1 MTISNGMT
9 ISGGMI
15 KERRLRALQRQVE
28 RLARQLERLEAANDR
43 ASWFRLVIFVAGVAL
58 SGVFFFLGYLWLFGL
73 GLLATIV
80 AFGIAVA
87 YHRRIGRTMDRFSI
101 TMAIKERQIARMGL
115 DWDRLPPSDARPE
128 SSLELDFD
136 LVGDTS
142 LIRLVDTAVS
152 TSGSERLRGWL
163 AEPAASADA
172 GAVTDAGLI
181 MARQQLVRELVP
193 LSLFRTRLIL
203 NARLTFGGEGRWRP
217 DRLLAWLEKRL
228 AAGSLRNWLILLS
241 LLASLNIIFFLLDLL
256 DLGPPL
262 WQATIL
268 LYAVLF
274 LIRSREVGEPFKE
287 SALIRDTL
295 EQLVVVFRLLETFP
309 HPGTPQ
315 LQALCRPFLDAQER
329 PSDHLSQVNRIVAAT
344 GIRGNPLFWLGLNIV
359 APWDYY
365 FAYRLDQRKEALA
378 RQMPAW
384 LDTWS
389 ELEAASSLANLAYL
403 NPSYT
408 FPNIVETGDELL
420 PAVFQAQELGHPL
433 IPDEQKVC
441 NTFSIPA
448 VGQINIITGSNM
460 SGKSTFLR
468 TVGVN
473 LVLAYAGGPVN
484 AAELTTERFRLFSC
498 IRISDSVTDGIS
510 FFYAEVKCLKALLLA
525 LKAAD
530 AQPLLYF
537 IDEIFRG
544 TNNRERLQGSRA
556 YIRALVEQSGVGLIA
571 THDLELIQL
580 AGEMPAI
587 SNYHFTDEVMDG
599 RMVFDYAIRP
609 GPSPTT
615 NALKIMRLEGLPV

>member
-1 MTISNGMT
+1 
-9 ISGGMI
+9 MI
-15 KERRLRALQRQVE
+15 KERRLYALQRQVA
-28 RLARQLERLEAANDR
+28 RLGRQLGRLEEANDR
-43 ASWFRLVIFVAGVAL
+43 ASWLRLVIFAGGVAL
-58 SGVFFFLGYLWLFGL
+58 SGIFFFLGYLWLFGL
-73 GLLATIV
+73 ALLATVV
-80 AFGIAVA
+80 AFGATVA
-87 YHRRIGRTMDRFSI
+87 YHRRIGRAMDRFR
-101 TMAIKERQIARMGL
+101 TMMAIKEWQIARMGL
-115 DWDRLPPSDARPE
+115 DWQGLPPSDDRPE
-128 SSLELDFD
+128 RPLELDFD

-142 LIRLVDTAVS
+142 LMRLVDTAVS
-152 TSGSERLRGWL
+152 AGGSDRLRGRL
-163 AEPAASADA
+163 AEPATEAR
-172 GAVTDAGLI
+172 LI
-181 MARQQLVRELVP
+181 MARQHLVRELVP

-203 NARLTFGGEGRWRP
+203 NARLTFGAEGQWRP

-228 AAGSLRNWLILLS
+228 AAGSLRYWLILLS
-241 LLASLNIIFFLLDLL
+241 LLAGLNIIFFLLDLL

-268 LYAVLF
+268 LYAFLF

-287 SALIRDTL
+287 SSLIRDAL
-295 EQLVVVFRLLETFP
+295 EQLMAVFRLLETFP

-315 LQALCRPFLDAQER
+315 LQDLCRPFLVAEER
-329 PSDHLSQVNRIVAAT
+329 PTAHLSQVNRIVAAT
-344 GIRGNPLFWLGLNIV
+344 GVRGNPLFWLALNIV
-359 APWDYY
+359 VPWDYY

-378 RQMPAW
+378 RHMPAW
-384 LDTWS
+384 LNTWS

-403 NPSYT
+403 NPSYA
-408 FPNIVETGDELL
+408 FPSIFETVDE
-420 PAVFQAQELGHPL
+420 PDSAVFQAEGLGHPL

-441 NTFSIPA
+441 NTFSVPA

-484 AAELTTERFRLFSC
+484 AAGLATMPFRLYSC
-498 IRISDSVTDGIS
+498 IRVSDSVTDGIS
-510 FFYAEVKCLKALLLA
+510 YFYAEVKCLKALLLE
-525 LKAAD
+525 LEAAD
-530 AQPLLYF
+530 SQPALYL

-556 YIRALVEQSGVGLIA
+556 YIQALVELSGVGLVA

-587 SNYHFTDEVMDG
+587 SNYHFTDEVKDG
-599 RMVFDYAIRP
+599 RMVFDYSIRP

-615 NALKIMRLEGLPV
+615 NALKIMHLEGLPV